1 MEQASLNFNPPPK
14 PGELFRYGT
23 GLYAM
28 YEQLYH
34 GGLNTVEAA
43 KLGGMTHSRRISDI
57 REKLKPYLLTVKKEK
72 DRGRIFKYKITGIN
86 N

>member
-1 MEQASLNFNPPPK
+1 MQQASLNFNPPPR
-14 PGELFRYGT
+14 PGELFAYGT
-23 GLYAM
+23 KLYEM

-34 GGLNTVEAA
+34 GGLNTIEAA
-43 KLGGMTHSRRISDI
+43 KIGGLTHSRRFSDI

-72 DRGRIFKYKITGIN
+72 ERNGIFKYKIAGLN